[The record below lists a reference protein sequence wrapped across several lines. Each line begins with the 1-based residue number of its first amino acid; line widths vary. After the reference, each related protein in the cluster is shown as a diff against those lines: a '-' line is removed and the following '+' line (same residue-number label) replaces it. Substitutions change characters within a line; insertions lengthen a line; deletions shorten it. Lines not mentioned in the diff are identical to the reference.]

1 MLDPVVKRS
10 SIIEYWLA
18 ADTIRDWSET
28 HVRFRQT
35 SNVKIDRIPSVL
47 YKSCTIQP
55 KIN

>member
-1 MLDPVVKRS
+1 MLDQVVKCS